1 MKKRDRVK
9 FVSGVQDDAELKKMV
24 KLYYKTI
31 LVSSLLNPM
40 EVNPEHIKGI
50 AVEGESPMNRIGLTR
65 DYTSLVPLETA
76 LEIVGDYYVEYVGC
90 NIGVN
95 DSYYLYAYHFI
106 DCKLPIELLRK
117 AYKYQIAFSINEEDE
132 YL

>member
-1 MKKRDRVK
+1 MEKRDRVK

-24 KLYYKTI
+24 KLYYKTYI
-31 LVSSLLNPM
+31 VSSMTSPN
-40 EVNPEHIKGI
+40 EVDPEHIKDIVFNGP
-50 AVEGESPMNRIGLTR
+50 SQNFIGMTR

-95 DSYYLYAYHFI
+95 DSYYLYAYHDI
-106 DCKLPIELLRK
+106 SCRLPIDLIRK
-117 AYKYQIAFSINEEDE
+117 AYKYRIAFTINEEDE

>member
-1 MKKRDRVK
+1 MSVKRDSVK
-9 FVSGVQDDAELKKMV
+9 FVSGCQDDAELKKMV

-40 EVNPEHIKGI
+40 EVNPEHIKVNALNG
-50 AVEGESPMNRIGLTR
+50 SSQNRIGMTR

-76 LEIVGDYYVEYVGC
+76 LDIYGDYYVEYVGC

-106 DCKLPIELLRK
+106 DCKLPIELIRK
-117 AYKYQIAFSINEEDE
+117 AYKYNIAFTINEEDE